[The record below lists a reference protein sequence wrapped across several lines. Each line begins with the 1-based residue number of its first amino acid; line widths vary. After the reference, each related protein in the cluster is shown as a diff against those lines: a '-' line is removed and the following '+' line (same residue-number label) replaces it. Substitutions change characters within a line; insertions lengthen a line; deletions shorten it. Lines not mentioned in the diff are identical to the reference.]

1 MAIQASR
8 TRQNNFYRRERRLEE
23 YLGPFQ
29 PLADA
34 FDQTG
39 AVINLTSPVTFDAVG
54 LDIPLGGKEFFII
67 KSDSPLAV
75 NDFIFTSDADG
86 LGRTVSGLIN
96 EVRSL
101 GVVPRGGWAATVNAP
116 GIYFVGIKLGLG
128 RVQPLFTFNVT

>member
-8 TRQNNFYRRERRLEE
+8 KRQNDFYRRERRLEE

-29 PLADA
+29 ELADI

-39 AVINLTSPVTFDAVG
+39 AVINLTAPETFNAVG
-54 LDIPLGGKEFFII
+54 LEIPLGGKEFFII
-67 KSDSPLAV
+67 KSDGPLAV

-86 LGRTVSGLIN
+86 LGRTVAGLTN

-101 GVVPRGGWAATVNAP
+101 GVVPRGDWAATVNTP

-128 RVQPLFTFNVT
+128 RVQPLLTFNVS